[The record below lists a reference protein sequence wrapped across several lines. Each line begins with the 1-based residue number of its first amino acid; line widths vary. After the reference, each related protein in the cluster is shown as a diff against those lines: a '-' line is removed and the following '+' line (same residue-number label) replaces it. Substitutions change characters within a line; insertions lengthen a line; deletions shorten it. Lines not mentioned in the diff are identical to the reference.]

1 MFDNVPAAD
10 PEMQEAFYNLI
21 LDRRVGHYVLNDTPK
36 RDKRVFIEDDRKQ
49 PEWQRRRNQS
59 RRAKSRMQEDY

>member
-1 MFDNVPAAD
+1 MYTDVPSVDAEIQAAMYD
-10 PEMQEAFYNLI
+10 LI

-59 RRAKSRMQEDY
+59 RRAKSQMQEGF